1 MNLRKNYLWA
11 VIASTSLAMAACGGG
26 GGSSSDGNDSGGNN
40 NGGSTTPNRVSLTGL
55 AVKGV
60 MAGADITVTSLNG
73 QTTYGSVQTATDGT
87 YSLADMDI
95 PLNTPVMVTMTTN
108 TSTLLT
114 CDAAAGCMDG
124 DTLVAFGQK
133 YTYHDPDFKMTA
145 LLAGVTSETAA
156 ASLMVT
162 PLTNMAAERARQEGK
177 TSASEIAAINR
188 ATATL
193 LGLDNV
199 DIATVV
205 PADITDSAAGTSNNN
220 AQRYGAVVAAIA
232 NVATNKGQSLSA
244 VVTELAASYASQ
256 GGLVAN
262 SSDDEEVDLEDIFGG
277 AADSAAAANLSA
289 IAAEYSL
296 EEQSASSS
304 TADELVAADEDNTDG
319 GTLTEEQ
326 QQAQAVTNAVA
337 LLEDLNNWHND
348 LKDVSADP
356 LVNTLNSEGEELAM
370 LVETIATN
378 SELATTVQSL
388 LLDTEEYEDCDQWS
402 WDDNAGDYICS
413 APTTTTMTVPGPVVQ
428 GTELLVQLVSLA
440 PAVQAYVVAA
450 DGEDASGSFDMTL
463 EDVGVPDEL
472 MDEFEDG
479 SANLAISATLASGQI
494 VAMSMTG
501 ASSYATITSLA
512 VALSEP
518 ASGDRLVASLSNVDI
533 SSIENDKHMTGSGS
547 VSLIFDSAASLAAFK
562 ADDSATDGLVSMVM
576 DLNTE
581 AMADDGL
588 DSVANLDLHMEVTPD
603 ASTGTA
609 TMQMS
614 AGLSA
619 ANSSNDSMAGTL
631 MMSAS
636 SNDWLVFENL
646 SQTEMSFEGALTIA
660 STEGSASFEGTIGML
675 EVYPQDSTAD
685 AAMMVA
691 TDGTEDYTQLTFDGG
706 FSVVS
711 GTDTTMFSGQLKLR
725 DDILHYSNGA
735 YIYDSWGDYLTVPTL
750 VELQGEFSAVR
761 NNVAMGSLAVHGVAQ
776 LSNLQELAAMLEPDT
791 LTNAE
796 IGTLAVSAD
805 AEMVSY
811 DAGTNSLKVSLNS
824 GWEAL
829 LADAISLYENAGWT
843 DLQQWGWY
851 HDSSYQLTLMDCIEV
866 DAEYS
871 DCNVQVDY
879 GYTVNIDNGMTSTS
893 YDDSW
898 QDTVSVLTS
907 HISDPVLWGDEVITT
922 LALAD
927 DGRYADMNLEM
938 WGNEGSAY
946 LTGYSDEWYSEAF
959 SVDDTDT
966 YGAEPVEDQ
975 LLSAE
980 TIDTY
985 LEFAVALD
993 IQASAVSYDDAV
1005 IRLVGERTGFAD
1017 AAGTLRLSY
1026 GERVIDINVDTA
1038 NQEDSSTTSISI
1050 ANADASMTITA
1061 SCANGTADTSLA
1073 ACDSADIEFGGTIY
1087 SGGFEV
1093 GTLEV
1098 RNGLP
1103 VFLFDNGSSYN
1114 LVVTPS
1120 FLISANQ

>member
-1 MNLRKNYLWA
+1 MNTRKNYLWA

-26 GGSSSDGNDSGGNN
+26 GSKSDDNNSGGNN
-40 NGGSTTPNRVSLTGL
+40 GGTTVNRVSLTGL

-60 MAGADITVTSLNG
+60 MAGADIKVTSLDG
-73 QTTYGSVQTATDGT
+73 QTSYGTTTTSSDGT
-87 YSLADMDI
+87 YSLAAMDI
-95 PLNTPVMVTMTTN
+95 PLNTPVLVTMTTN
-108 TSTLLT
+108 ASTLLT

-124 DTLVAFGQK
+124 DTLMAFGQK

-145 LLAGVTSETAA
+145 LLAGVSTETAS

-162 PLTNMAAERARQEGK
+162 PLTNMAAERAQQEGK
-177 TSASEIAAINR
+177 TSSSDIAAINR

-205 PADITDSAAGTSNNN
+205 PADITNSSAVSSSNN

-232 NVATNKGQSLSA
+232 NVATNKGQSLST
-244 VVTELAASYASQ
+244 VVSELAASYARQ

-262 SSDDEEVDLEDIFGG
+262 SSDEAEVDLEDIFGG
-277 AADSAAAANLSA
+277 AADSAASANLSA
-289 IAAEYSL
+289 IAVEYSL
-296 EEQSASSS
+296 EEQTASNSAE
-304 TADELVAADEDNTDG
+304 DELVAADEGSPDS
-319 GTLTEEQ
+319 GTLTEEEQ
-326 QQAQAVTNAVA
+326 KALAVTNAVA
-337 LLEDLNNWHND
+337 LLQDLNNWHND

-356 LVNTLNSEGEELAM
+356 LVNTLNSEGDELAA

-378 SELATTVQSL
+378 SELATTVQNL
-388 LLDTEEYEDCDQWS
+388 LLDTEEYEYCDEWG

-413 APTTTTMTVPGPVVQ
+413 VPTTVTMTVPGPVVQ

-440 PAVQAYVVAA
+440 PAVLGYVLASE
-450 DGEDASGSFDMTL
+450 GEDASGSFDMTL

-479 SANLAISATLASGQI
+479 GANLTISATLVSGQI

-518 ASGDRLVASLSNVDI
+518 ASGDRLVASLSNVNI
-533 SSIENDKHMTGSGS
+533 SAIEGDKHMTGSGS
-547 VSLIFDSAASLAAFK
+547 ISLIFDSADSLAAFK
-562 ADDSATDGLVSMVM
+562 ADDSAADGLVSMVM

-603 ASTGTA
+603 ASSGTA

-619 ANSSNDSMAGTL
+619 GNSSNDSMAGTL

-660 STEGSASFEGTIGML
+660 SAEGSASFEGTIGML
-675 EVYPQDSTAD
+675 EVYPQDSNAD
-685 AAMMVA
+685 AVMMVA
-691 TDGTEDYTQLTFDGG
+691 TDGNEDYTQLTFDGG

-725 DDILHYSNGA
+725 EDYLHYANGD
-735 YIYDSWGDYLTVPTL
+735 YVTDSWGDDVTVPTL

-761 NNVAMGSLAVHGVAQ
+761 NSVTMGSLAVHGMAQ

-791 LTNAE
+791 LSDAE
-796 IGTLAVSAD
+796 FGVLTASAD
-805 AEMVSY
+805 DEVVAY
-811 DAGTNSLKVSLNS
+811 DTVNNSLTVTLDS
-824 GWEAL
+824 GWEEIVSAVT
-829 LADAISLYENAGWT
+829 AEFEAAGWT
-843 DLQQWGWY
+843 NISLDGWY
-851 HDSSYQLTLMDCIEV
+851 YDTSYQLTMLDCIEV
-866 DAEYS
+866 DTEYS
-871 DCNVQVDY
+871 ECNIQIESDRDIDLSN
-879 GYTVNIDNGMTSTS
+879 NIPDA
-893 YDDSW
+893 YYDSW
-898 QDTVSVLTS
+898 ETTVTVLTANIAS
-907 HISDPVLWGDEVITT
+907 PAAWADEVI
-922 LALAD
+922 AD
-927 DGRYADMNLEM
+927 VGLSDYWQAEISFYVNSDQGTAEVY
-938 WGNEGSAY
+938 
-946 LTGYSDEWYSEAF
+946 GYSDYYDDEPVAVWSLETY
-959 SVDDTDT
+959 DDTSVT
-966 YGAEPVEDQ
+966 DQ

-980 TIDTY
+980 TLDTY
-985 LEFAVALD
+985 LDFAFALD
-993 IQASAVSYDDAV
+993 IQASAVTYDDAV
-1005 IRLVGERTGFAD
+1005 VRLVGERTGFAD

-1026 GERVIDINVDTA
+1026 GDRVIDINVDTA

-1061 SCANGTADTSLA
+1061 SCASGSADTSLTT
-1073 ACDSADIEFGGTIY
+1073 CDSADVEFGGAIY

-1114 LVVTPS
+1114 LVVTPQ
-1120 FLISANQ
+1120 FLVSANQ